1 MDKYF
6 LKFFSA
12 LDSYISWVA
21 NLSAPRCKCKK
32 KKKK

>member
-1 MDKYF
+1 MFFMDKYF

-21 NLSAPRCKCKK
+21 NLSAP
-32 KKKK
+32 